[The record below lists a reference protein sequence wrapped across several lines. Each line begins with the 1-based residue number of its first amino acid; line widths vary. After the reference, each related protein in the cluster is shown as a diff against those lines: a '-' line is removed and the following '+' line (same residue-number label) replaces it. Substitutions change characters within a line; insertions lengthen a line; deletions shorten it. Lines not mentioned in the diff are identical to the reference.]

1 MNSSAVTLMISFVV
15 LVLVQV
21 LFLNNMFLF
30 GFVNPMIYLLF
41 LVIYRFENDQTLFI
55 LLSFILGFCIDFLSQ
70 SGGAHT
76 IASLTIG
83 FLRPLLIKYSFGV
96 TSEIPSNFQDDLR
109 TRNKYIFLTLLI
121 VIHHLLYFIVVY
133 YNWSATYLILKNTI
147 LTSIFSLILISLLS
161 RFFKKL
167 NDT

>member
-1 MNSSAVTLMISFVV
+1 MNSNTVILMISFVV

-21 LFLNNMFLF
+21 LFLSNMFLF

-41 LVIYRFENDQTLFI
+41 LVIYRFDNDQTLFI
-55 LLSFILGFCIDFLSQ
+55 FLSFILGFCIDFLSQ

-96 TSEIPSNFQDDLR
+96 TSEIPSNFQDDSR
-109 TRNKYIFLTLLI
+109 TRNKYIFLALLV

-133 YNWSATYLILKNTI
+133 YSWGATYLILKNTI
-147 LTSIFSLILISLLS
+147 LTSVFSLILISLLFH
-161 RFFKKL
+161 FFKKIK
-167 NDT
+167 

>member
-1 MNSSAVTLMISFVV
+1 MNRNAVTLMILFVI

-21 LFLNNMFLF
+21 LFLNNMLLF
-30 GFVNPMIYLLF
+30 GFINPMIYLLF
-41 LVIYRFENDQTLFI
+41 LVIYRFDNDQTLFI
-55 LLSFILGFCIDFLSQ
+55 FLSFILGFCIDFLSQ

-96 TSEIPSNFQDDLR
+96 TSEIPSNFQDDSR
-109 TRNKYIFLTLLI
+109 TRNKYIFLALLI
-121 VIHHLLYFIVVY
+121 VIHHLVYFIVVY
-133 YNWSATYLILKNTI
+133 YNWSATYLILRNII
-147 LTSIFSLILISLLS
+147 LTSVFSLILISLLS